1 MLMTTADN
9 LRNNIIDKLLTI
21 TNTDYLAALNQLVEK
36 SAVSTDV
43 VKLTKEQILML
54 QLSEDDI
61 KKCKLKSQD
70 EVDKGDREWL
80 KGL

>member
-1 MLMTTADN
+1 MITIDD

-21 TNTDYLAALNQLVEK
+21 SNQKYLEAIYKIVENSSVNQSTVLLTD
-36 SAVSTDV
+36 
-43 VKLTKEQILML
+43 EQIRML

-61 KKCKLKSQD
+61 KNGRLIDQTEVEQQDLK
-70 EVDKGDREWL
+70 WL